1 MAAVAIVVAVVV
13 VAADAGAVIVMD
25 AELFGIKFP
34 PVLDIV
40 YLGCVYVNTNNNK
53 VNLVQVLLALFVP
66 TTQRRWGGDLK
77 WNEFPSQ

>member
-1 MAAVAIVVAVVV
+1 MAAVAIVVAVVVV

-40 YLGCVYVNTNNNK
+40 YLGVCIC
-53 VNLVQVLLALFVP
+53 
-66 TTQRRWGGDLK
+66 
-77 WNEFPSQ
+77 E